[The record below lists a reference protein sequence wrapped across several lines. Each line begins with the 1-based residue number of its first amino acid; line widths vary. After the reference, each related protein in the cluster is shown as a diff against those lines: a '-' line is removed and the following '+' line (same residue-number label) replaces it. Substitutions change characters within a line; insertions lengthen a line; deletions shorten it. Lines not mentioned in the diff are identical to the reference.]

1 MLHLSWSVVEF
12 LLPFIVSVKKA
23 LVGSCCIWEVT
34 ASALLMYYCSYRWH
48 FENSELLLAG

>member
-12 LLPFIVSVKKA
+12 LLPFIVSVTKA
-23 LVGSCCIWEVT
+23 LVGSCCIWEDT

-48 FENSELLLAG
+48 FKNSELLLAG